1 MTQSPE
7 SSQHK
12 SEEVAPVEHRRLS
25 GSPLNFDE
33 WVALLVAFGVLGGIF
48 LWSLRPAGQTGGW
61 LSGLGDNSAGLL
73 QGEAAGKLQGSGK
86 DLAANLGLGTAGG
99 GAGALGETPAGEKT
113 VVIEKEVE
121 VPSGDRPNFGAGGA
135 GLAAGAAGAGLAAAG
150 VAAQAPAVTAEPVP
164 AATPEVPAVPATTAL
179 PAATTPAATTPA
191 AATPAE
197 PLVVATEAPET
208 SVPEV
213 PKDSWLYPFA
223 TSLKEGDRL
232 GELPT
237 TKTFDINAP
246 VTRAEFAS
254 LVSQG
259 QQVEGDA
266 AQAAGQFK
274 DLSAEFWAAPRIS
287 GALKTGFMSGYGK
300 LADGS
305 QIFGPTEEIP
315 RYQVLVAI
323 ASGLKLSPPDNAD
336 EILSKYDTQGMPAWA
351 KGKVAAALAE
361 GLVVNPT
368 DQTKLDPLRPTTRG
382 EATAMLQQA
391 LQRQGKV
398 KPVES
403 KVTVN

>member
-7 SSQHK
+7 SSQHE
-12 SEEVAPVEHRRLS
+12 SEEVAPAEHRRLS

-86 DLAANLGLGTAGG
+86 DLAANLGLGAA
-99 GAGALGETPAGEKT
+99 GAGALGETPVGEKT

-121 VPSGDRPNFGAGGA
+121 VPSRDRPNFGAGGA

-164 AATPEVPAVPATTAL
+164 AATPAVPAVPAT
-179 PAATTPAATTPA
+179 ATQP

-287 GALKTGFMSGYGK
+287 GALETGFMSGYGK

-305 QIFGPTEEIP
+305 QIFGPAEEIP
-315 RYQVLVAI
+315 RYQALVAI

-336 EILSKYDTQGMPAWA
+336 EILAKYDTQGMPAWA

-403 KVTVN
+403 KVTVK